1 MLETIYRQIT
11 FVYMICYGVFRSS
24 CPKVFCKKGVLRN
37 FVKFNGKHLCQSLRP
52 KACNFIKNES
62 LVQVFSC
69 EFWEISKSTF
79 SYRTPLVA
87 AFAATTTVVLILF
100 VYEVEHFGNGLAC
113 NFDLSYF
120 ETIVVCNC

>member
-1 MLETIYRQIT
+1 M
-11 FVYMICYGVFRSS
+11 
-24 CPKVFCKKGVLRN
+24 
-37 FVKFNGKHLCQSLRP
+37 
-52 KACNFIKNES
+52 
-62 LVQVFSC
+62 FSC

-120 ETIVVCNC
+120 ETIVVCNCWNYLQHEYRITFIFLIHFLPLFVLVFNFSFFVFSHGLAISFQSEFEKKWKYQII